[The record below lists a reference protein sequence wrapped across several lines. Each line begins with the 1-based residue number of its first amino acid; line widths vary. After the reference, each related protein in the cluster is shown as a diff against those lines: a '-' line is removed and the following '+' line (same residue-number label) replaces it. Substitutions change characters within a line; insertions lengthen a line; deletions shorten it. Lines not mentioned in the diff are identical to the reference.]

1 MKLNV
6 KTVKYIDYTIF
17 FFIILFLGSL
27 STSIF
32 INQVGYYGALVFI
45 LYRYYYTKENR
56 FYKTGLELPFI
67 LLIAAELLSSIFS
80 LNQSQSF
87 FFMTKKVLILPT
99 FYVFTVAA
107 DDIKKAKLFTK
118 IFLFFAV
125 ISSSIYVYNSYSYFI
140 SGLFQ
145 FTGSGPSLF
154 QYPITTSE
162 LFSFSSI
169 FLFAFLIN
177 EKTSWRSKLIILLSF
192 SISLIALIATYKRTG
207 WIGFAAGVVTIIV
220 MKKKYFYLIPFAIL
234 IVFLMVYE
242 KSESMVY
249 VYKNSDNRFIEQ
261 YRFSTEGRAN
271 SVYPI
276 NDEYLVCDFQN
287 GLVRY
292 KDSLVQNT
300 IETPQ
305 PILSIKKWRD
315 NYYCA
320 RLIDTRFLLLKEDQ
334 NSNFKIV
341 DEFLTAGFTK
351 GFYSA
356 NNCIYVIDR
365 DSGLTVFR
373 NPLDLRDTVKF
384 KDDIDYSYV
393 AADSNYLVLHSK
405 AKGVKIYQLN
415 NNLPQK
421 ELDFPK
427 LIGKINY
434 AQLIDGKVLFSDEGG
449 NKLFN
454 PSTNETK
461 KLISESIPEGLIRV
475 IYEDGKLFF
484 LSIGGIIAEIAL
496 PLSDT
501 VNVLTEVKVGFN
513 PTGVTYH
520 NNVLYLTK
528 VKSSRLTSIFDP
540 YQPSNTTRLA
550 LWSAGWK
557 IFKDYPLFGI
567 GDIDLAFL
575 YREYKN
581 KYDKEIQ
588 GHLHNN
594 YIHILVTLG
603 AFGFLVVMFLLLE
616 ILFLNFRIY
625 TSLKSVP
632 FASSFSL
639 GVIGSFIAFLIAGL
653 TEWNFGDHEI
663 ITMIWFMLGMNF
675 AFYFLNEKNKM
686 VRNP

>member
-1 MKLNV
+1 MKPNI

-17 FFIILFLGSL
+17 FFIVLFLASL
-27 STSIF
+27 TTSIF
-32 INQVGYYGALVFI
+32 INQLGYYGALAFI
-45 LYRYYYTKENR
+45 LYRYYYTKENP
-56 FYKTGLELPFI
+56 FKKTGLELPFI
-67 LLIAAELLSSIFS
+67 LFVVAELISSIFS
-80 LNQSQSF
+80 LNQLQSF
-87 FFMTKKVLILPT
+87 RIAGRVLLIPT

-107 DDIKKAKLFTK
+107 NDIKRAKLITK

-125 ISSSIYVYNSYSYFI
+125 ISSLIYVYNSYSYFV

-162 LFSFSSI
+162 LYSFSSI

-177 EKTSWRSKLIILLSF
+177 EKTNWKPKLLILLSF
-192 SISLIALIATYKRTG
+192 SISVVALIATYKRTG

-220 MKKKYFYLIPFAIL
+220 MKKKHFYLIPFAIL
-234 IVFLMVYE
+234 VIILLFYE

-249 VYKNSDNRFIEQ
+249 VYKTSDNKFIEQ

-271 SVYPI
+271 SIYQF
-276 NDEYLVCDFQN
+276 NDEYLVCDYQN
-287 GLVRY
+287 GLVLY
-292 KDSLVQNT
+292 KDTLALHKLEV
-300 IETPQ
+300 PQ
-305 PILSIKKWRD
+305 PVLSIKRWRD

-320 RLIDTRFLLLKEDQ
+320 RLIDTRFLLLQEER
-334 NSNFKIV
+334 NSNLKIV

-373 NPLDLRDTVKF
+373 NPIDLRDTVRF
-384 KDDIDYSYV
+384 KDEIDYSYV
-393 AADSNYLVLHSK
+393 AADSNYLVLHSL
-405 AKGVKIYQLN
+405 AKGVKIYQLK
-415 NNLPQK
+415 NNLPSE
-421 ELDFPK
+421 ELAFPNLVGK
-427 LIGKINY
+427 LNF
-434 AQLIDGKVLFSDEGG
+434 AQLIDGNVLFSDDSGY
-449 NKLFN
+449 KLFS
-454 PSTNETK
+454 PSSNETK
-461 KLISESIPEGLIRV
+461 TINSESLPQDIIRV
-475 IYEDGKLFF
+475 VHEDGKLFF
-484 LSIGGIIAEIAL
+484 LLLGGNIVEIAL

-501 VNVLTEVKVGFN
+501 LKVLTIMKVGFN

-520 NNVLYLTK
+520 DNNLYLTK
-528 VKSSRLTSIFDP
+528 VKSNRLTSIFDP
-540 YQPSNTTRLA
+540 YLTSNTTRLA

-557 IFKDYPLFGI
+557 IFKDYPLFGV

-588 GHLHNN
+588 GHMHNN

-603 AFGFLVVMFLLLE
+603 AFGFLVVMFLLLK
-616 ILFLNFRIY
+616 ILLVNFRIY
-625 TSLKSVP
+625 NSLKAVP

-639 GVIGSFIAFLIAGL
+639 GVIGSFISFLIAGL
-653 TEWNFGDHEI
+653 TEYNFGDHEI
-663 ITMIWFMLGMNF
+663 ITVVWFTLGMNY
-675 AFYFLNEKNKM
+675 AFYFLNSEK
-686 VRNP
+686 